1 MNEFSQIT
9 SFVEQVGDEVEVQWG
24 ASYDDTLG
32 DDVRVTI
39 IATGYSVSDIPGI
52 NAIPVEIT
60 RPAEQAEESKPA
72 QPETLEDAMDRFYPA
87 DQPDPAEQPE
97 PVEETPDTPQAPAKP
112 NDVKSDVMDYIDF
125 DDDDALADAEDQ
137 PAWMRNRR

>member
-1 MNEFSQIT
+1 M
-9 SFVEQVGDEVEVQWG
+9 
-24 ASYDDTLG
+24 G

-60 RPAEQAEESKPA
+60 RPAEQVEENKPA

-87 DQPDPAEQPE
+87 
-97 PVEETPDTPQAPAKP
+97 EETPATETSEESDTQDSTESTENTDTTETPQAPAKP
-112 NDVKSDVMDYIDF
+112 NVVKSDVMDYIDF

>member
-1 MNEFSQIT
+1 M
-9 SFVEQVGDEVEVQWG
+9 
-24 ASYDDTLG
+24 G

-39 IATGYSVSDIPGI
+39 IATRYSVSDIPGI

-60 RPAEQAEESKPA
+60 RPAEQVEESKPA

-112 NDVKSDVMDYIDF
+112 NVVKSDVMDYIDF